1 MLHRRAVIL
10 LLVATAGAA
19 CKGAGADSKPTIAP
33 PPPGTAASAPA
44 AAAPPGDSAQDRPP
58 LLQPGAPGQ
67 AARPVTPEKATDL
80 SQVRHTQAD
89 VRFMQGMIGHHLQ
102 AIDMVA
108 LINTNSR
115 NEDLKKLGLRI
126 QVSQEDE
133 INMMRDWLRL
143 RGAEIPGAHAHHTG
157 PMMPGMLSPD
167 EMARLAAAKGVEFDR
182 LFLSGMI
189 KHHNGA
195 LLMVDELF
203 ATPGAAQDSDIYAFA
218 SDVIA
223 DQRMEMDRMA
233 VMLKEL
239 Q

>member
-1 MLHRRAVIL
+1 MRHRCAAVLFMIT
-10 LLVATAGAA
+10 VASGACKSANTPPPATAT
-19 CKGAGADSKPTIAP
+19 SP
-33 PPPGTAASAPA
+33 PP
-44 AAAPPGDSAQDRPP
+44 
-58 LLQPGAPGQ
+58 LIQPGAPGQ
-67 AARPVTPEKATDL
+67 ASKVLAPDKATDL
-80 SQVRHTQAD
+80 SQVGHTQAD
-89 VRFMQGMIGHHLQ
+89 IKFMQGMIGHHLQ

-108 LINTNSR
+108 LIAKNSQ

-133 INMMRDWLRL
+133 INMMQDWLKA
-143 RGAEIPGAHAHHTG
+143 RGADVPGPHAHHTG
-157 PMMPGMLSPD
+157 PMMPGMLSPE
-167 EMARLAAAKGVEFDR
+167 EMSRLAVAKGVEFDR
-182 LFLSGMI
+182 LFLNGMI

-233 VMLKEL
+233 MMLKEL
-239 Q
+239 QK

>member
-1 MLHRRAVIL
+1 MRCCRFVV
-10 LLVATAGAA
+10 LLVVFAAMACRTADRTPAT
-19 CKGAGADSKPTIAP
+19 SP
-33 PPPGTAASAPA
+33 
-44 AAAPPGDSAQDRPP
+44 AAPP
-58 LLQPGAPGQ
+58 LIQPGAPGQ
-67 AARPVTPEKATDL
+67 AGRVVAPAQATDL
-80 SQVRHTQAD
+80 SRVRHTAAD
-89 VRFMQGMIGHHLQ
+89 LKFMQGMIGHHLQ

-108 LINTNSR
+108 LINKNS
-115 NEDLKKLGLRI
+115 NNDDLKKLGLRI

-133 INMMRDWLRL
+133 IKMMQDWLKA
-143 RGAEIPGAHAHHTG
+143 RGAEVPGPHAHHTG
-157 PMMPGMLSPD
+157 PMMPGMLSPE
-167 EMARLAAAKGVEFDR
+167 EMSRLAAATGVEFDR
-182 LFLSGMI
+182 LFLNGMI

-239 Q
+239 QR

>member
-1 MLHRRAVIL
+1 MLHRRFAAAVFVL
-10 LLVATAGAA
+10 A
-19 CKGAGADSKPTIAP
+19 
-33 PPPGTAASAPA
+33 AASACKTADPA
-44 AAAPPGDSAQDRPP
+44 PRVASSPPP
-58 LLQPGAPGQ
+58 LMQPGAPGQ
-67 AARPVTPEKATDL
+67 DAKPLTPEKATDL
-80 SQVRHTQAD
+80 SQVGHTEAD
-89 VRFMQGMIGHHLQ
+89 VKFMQGMIGHHLQ

-108 LINTNSR
+108 LINKNSN

-133 INMMRDWLRL
+133 INMMRDWLRA

-157 PMMPGMLSPD
+157 PMMPGMLSSE

-182 LFLSGMI
+182 LFLNGMI

-195 LLMVDELF
+195 LVMVDELF

-233 VMLKEL
+233 IMLKEL
-239 Q
+239 QQ

>member
-1 MLHRRAVIL
+1 MLHSRLAA
-10 LLVATAGAA
+10 LVLVVCTAA
-19 CKGAGADSKPTIAP
+19 CRTAQPSP
-33 PPPGTAASAPA
+33 AASAS
-44 AAAPPGDSAQDRPP
+44 APP
-58 LLQPGAPGQ
+58 LIQPGAPGQ
-67 AARPVTPEKATDL
+67 AAKVLPPAQATDL
-80 SQVRHTQAD
+80 SKVGHTRAD
-89 VRFMQGMIGHHLQ
+89 VAFMQGMIGHHLQ

-108 LINTNSR
+108 LINTNSN

-133 INMMRDWLRL
+133 IKMMQDWLKA
-143 RGAEIPGAHAHHTG
+143 RGAEVPGAHAHHTG

-182 LFLSGMI
+182 QFLNGMI

-195 LLMVDELF
+195 LMMVDALF

-239 Q
+239 QQ

>member
-1 MLHRRAVIL
+1 MLS
-10 LLVATAGAA
+10 
-19 CKGAGADSKPTIAP
+19 AD
-33 PPPGTAASAPA
+33 
-44 AAAPPGDSAQDRPP
+44 
-58 LLQPGAPGQ
+58 
-67 AARPVTPEKATDL
+67 KATDL
-80 SQVRHTQAD
+80 SKVGHTEAD
-89 VRFMQGMIGHHLQ
+89 VKFMQGMIGHHLQ

-108 LINTNSR
+108 LIAKNSQ

-133 INMMRDWLRL
+133 IKMMQDWLKA
-143 RGAEIPGAHAHHTG
+143 RGADVPGPHAHHTG
-157 PMMPGMLSPD
+157 PMMPGMLSAE
-167 EMARLAAAKGVEFDR
+167 EMSRLAAAKGVEFDR
-182 LFLSGMI
+182 LFLNGMI

-195 LLMVDELF
+195 LLMVDQLF

-239 Q
+239 QQ

>member
-1 MLHRRAVIL
+1 MLHSRLAAVV
-10 LLVATAGAA
+10 LVVCTAA
-19 CKGAGADSKPTIAP
+19 CRTAQPPPAASPSAP
-33 PPPGTAASAPA
+33 P
-44 AAAPPGDSAQDRPP
+44 
-58 LLQPGAPGQ
+58 LIQPGAPGQ
-67 AARPVTPEKATDL
+67 AAKVLPPAQATDL
-80 SQVRHTQAD
+80 SKVGHTKAD
-89 VRFMQGMIGHHLQ
+89 VAFMQGMIGHHLQ

-108 LINTNSR
+108 LINTNSN

-133 INMMRDWLRL
+133 IKMMQDWLKA
-143 RGAEIPGAHAHHTG
+143 RGAEVPGAHAHHTG

-167 EMARLAAAKGVEFDR
+167 EMARLAAARGVEFDR
-182 LFLSGMI
+182 QFLNGMI

-195 LLMVDELF
+195 LMMVDELF

-239 Q
+239 QQ